1 MNSKESNFRIE
12 TIIEDIEHI
21 LEDLILTQMTEQKR
35 VIDRQLQERA
45 VLNYEQEFQR
55 LRVNQI
61 LLRYKNLAT
70 FKPHFKPMSIN
81 KTKQVTFA
89 TRINLD
95 DIKQLKES
103 NISTTQQQTP
113 YLTRR
118 QTKNKTFFKRFCCFF
133 G

>member
-55 LRVNQI
+55 LRVN
-61 LLRYKNLAT
+61 
-70 FKPHFKPMSIN
+70 
-81 KTKQVTFA
+81 
-89 TRINLD
+89 
-95 DIKQLKES
+95 
-103 NISTTQQQTP
+103 
-113 YLTRR
+113 
-118 QTKNKTFFKRFCCFF
+118 
-133 G
+133 